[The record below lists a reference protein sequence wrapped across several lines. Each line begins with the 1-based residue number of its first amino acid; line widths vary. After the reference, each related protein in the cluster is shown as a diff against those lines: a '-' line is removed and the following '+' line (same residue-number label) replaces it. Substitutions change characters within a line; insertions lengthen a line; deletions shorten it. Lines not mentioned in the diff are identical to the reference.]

1 VSQPDTPDRPELL
14 KLYELTLQEYRFQVL
29 LNWDRMK
36 NVFVV
41 DGVLVGAAAGIWKL
55 GSASAPSSVAGW
67 ILLLAAINSVL
78 GILGS
83 RTGHAYYRETRKVKE
98 ALEKA
103 LGLPS
108 RGFALTVTAGMRE
121 GHEPHTIPL
130 TPKRRLTRWATRV
143 TTYMEIV
150 LTAVAVMSTV
160 EAICIFTGQHGP

>member
-1 VSQPDTPDRPELL
+1 VSQPDAPDRPELI

-55 GSASAPSSVAGW
+55 GSASAPSSVVAW
-67 ILLLAAINSVL
+67 ILLLAGLNSVL
-78 GILGS
+78 GVLGS

-103 LGLPS
+103 LGLPN

-130 TPKRRLTRWATRV
+130 KPGRKFIRWATRV
-143 TTYMEIV
+143 TTYMETV
-150 LTAVAVMSTV
+150 LTAVAIMSTV
-160 EAICIFTGQHGP
+160 EAICILTGHQGS

>member
-1 VSQPDTPDRPELL
+1 VSQPDAPDRPELL

-55 GSASAPSSVAGW
+55 GSASAPSSVVAW
-67 ILLLAAINSVL
+67 ILLLAALNSLL
-78 GILGS
+78 GVSGS

-103 LGLPS
+103 LGLPHH
-108 RGFALTVTAGMRE
+108 GFALTVTAGMRE

-130 TPKRRLTRWATRV
+130 KPGNKFTRWATRV
-143 TTYMEIV
+143 TTYMETVLIV
-150 LTAVAVMSTV
+150 VAIMSTV
-160 EAICIFTGQHGP
+160 EAICILTGHQGS